1 MKTFIKTT
9 LFAACLFVSLFLFA
23 DSIPTLGTWDTKG
36 VRTLVPPPPAAY
48 IEGDTLSIYLAMPLS
63 NLTVLVIDSEG
74 NIVYQGSITS
84 NIPDYTCNIQLAIPD
99 GEYQLLLIHY
109 YGALSGTFE
118 IAE

>member
-48 IEGDTLSIYLAMPLS
+48 IEGDTLSIYLTMPLS

-74 NIVYQGSITS
+74 NIVYQRSITS
-84 NIPDYTCNIQLAIPD
+84 TIPDYTSNIRLAIPA
-99 GEYQLLLIHY
+99 GEYQLVMIHY
-109 YGALSGTFE
+109 YGTLSGAFE
-118 IAE
+118 MAE